1 MRATKFCPWNQC
13 TDFSGRKGIMGSHQ
27 DTDYCV
33 FQSLSETRG
42 KCLPG
47 WVYNVLVCSIAMTS
61 IKKTEEEIF
70 CSFSPDGISNCLSLD
85 TKNSASKDLFIFC
98 YFVCFQ
104 IYGLVTAFSVEI
116 KKRRA
121 EQWVRLTRP
130 DALLSCLGLQ
140 YRSYSSCQVSFPLH
154 SLGVMLH
161 LLPAP
166 HCLPSCHWI
175 PAVPGAAEVEPWA
188 PRPSDTWWSPEDHQT
203 HKTCQTMV
211 YKPKKWHLKK
221 KKSRPSF
228 PLRRLLWLI
237 HHLWTKW
244 EQPLAVTC
252 TFPYNDMSY
261 IFQLA
266 YQGSL
271 SIYAI
276 QLLAFSTGCSL
287 GK

>member
-1 MRATKFCPWNQC
+1 M
-13 TDFSGRKGIMGSHQ
+13 
-27 DTDYCV
+27 
-33 FQSLSETRG
+33 
-42 KCLPG
+42 
-47 WVYNVLVCSIAMTS
+47 
-61 IKKTEEEIF
+61 EIF

-121 EQWVRLTRP
+121 EQWVPLTRP

-188 PRPSDTWWSPEDHQT
+188 PRPSDTW
-203 HKTCQTMV
+203 
-211 YKPKKWHLKK
+211 
-221 KKSRPSF
+221 
-228 PLRRLLWLI
+228 
-237 HHLWTKW
+237 
-244 EQPLAVTC
+244 
-252 TFPYNDMSY
+252 
-261 IFQLA
+261 
-266 YQGSL
+266 
-271 SIYAI
+271 
-276 QLLAFSTGCSL
+276 
-287 GK
+287 